1 MRLKPGSYLIL
12 GMLNRGHET
21 GYAIKRTVDRSSRFF
36 WAASLAQVYPELAAL
51 EQDGYVVSAD
61 EPHGERPRKT
71 YRLTEKGHGALGEW
85 LRSERVPDYEF
96 RDEGLLRLFFADA
109 IPLEEALQLTKRLR
123 ERAEQIER
131 TFRDEILPLAGG
143 APGRFPLIAAREGAD
158 YYTWRAAWF
167 RQIETELTANS
178 MGTKPEV
185 SCARR
190 RTIRV
195 HPALRLR
202 ACGRG
207 RGAS

>member
-61 EPHGERPRKT
+61 EPHGARPRKT
-71 YRLTEKGHGALGEW
+71 YRLTEKGQGALGEW

-167 RQIETELTANS
+167 RQIETELTHELDA
-178 MGTKPEV
+178 
-185 SCARR
+185 
-190 RTIRV
+190 
-195 HPALRLR
+195 
-202 ACGRG
+202 
-207 RGAS
+207 RGA